1 MFEKYEVPEME
12 VVRFE
17 EEDVI
22 VTSGGNGIISDP
34 DETGTINY

>member
-12 VVRFE
+12 VVRFD

-22 VTSGGNGIISDP
+22 VTSGGNGITSDS
-34 DETGTINY
+34 DEIEIR